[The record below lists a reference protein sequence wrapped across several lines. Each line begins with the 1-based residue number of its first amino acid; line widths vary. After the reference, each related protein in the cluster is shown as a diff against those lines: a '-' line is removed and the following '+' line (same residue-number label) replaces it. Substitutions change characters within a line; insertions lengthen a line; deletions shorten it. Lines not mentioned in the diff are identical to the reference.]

1 MSWSVGR
8 GVGGGRQPFGAHG
21 SHHLAAACVL
31 AGTGN
36 IQPFVWLRSI
46 PKASGF
52 SFTTVYTK
60 QRRGLKRRVL
70 LFRQKGLNYIPES
83 CYTKRLKSPKRFP
96 PQLCFLIR
104 KTPVARNINY
114 PELRIQFLY
123 HLYSV
128 YNSLN
133 KGLFTVLLYLLQGRK
148 VHYIVQSEFKKF
160 TSPTPPHGGIIWSF
174 IFLNCWAW

>member
-1 MSWSVGR
+1 MR
-8 GVGGGRQPFGAHG
+8 GRQPFGAHG

-36 IQPFVWLRSI
+36 IQPFVCLRSI

-60 QRRGLKRRVL
+60 ERRGLERRVL
-70 LFRQKGLNYIPES
+70 LFGAKRVKLYSGKLLHQATSKSQKVS
-83 CYTKRLKSPKRFP
+83 AAVVFP
-96 PQLCFLIR
+96 Y
-104 KTPVARNINY
+104 KETPVARYINY

-123 HLYSV
+123 HLYTV

-133 KGLFTVLLYLLQGRK
+133 KGFFTVLLYLLQGRK

-160 TSPTPPHGGIIWSF
+160 TSPPPAAEVVCSF
-174 IFLNCWAW
+174 IFLNR